1 MQVPVQICRLWQSTS
16 TSWTW
21 YWKWRT

>member
-21 YWKWRT
+21 YWKRRN